1 MYLGDSMSKINTIYL
16 AEPKEISQSAINL
29 LKSSGFVVIDDLKDS
44 DLPNIN
50 GLFVRTYTKVDKDY
64 LDQFTNL
71 QFVLRAGVGLDNID
85 LVECKT
91 RSIQVF
97 NSPGSNSDSVAEYVL
112 TMALY
117 ILREIGPQIEQVKD
131 SKWRSS
137 LYLGKSLSSQTF
149 GLVGCGHAGRA
160 LATKLKG
167 LGVTCLGYDP
177 YVDQAT
183 LGANGLV
190 KVELLDLLAR
200 ADVVVIMLP
209 LTQETMG
216 IINADKLAQMKTGS
230 TLINVSRGEMI
241 DETAL
246 INQLNSGKLHA
257 AVLDVAVGEPRVN
270 PDLLSQPNI
279 IITPHI
285 AGCTIEA
292 NENMAVQ
299 VVENFLSKRPQT

>member
-1 MYLGDSMSKINTIYL
+1 MSKINTIFL

-29 LKSSGFVVIDDLKDS
+29 LKSSGFVVIDDLKDT
-44 DLPNIN
+44 DLSNIN
-50 GLFVRTYTKVDKDY
+50 GLFVRTYTKVDKAY
-64 LDQFTNL
+64 LDQFPNL

-85 LVECKT
+85 LAECKD
-91 RSIQVF
+91 RNILVF
-97 NSPGSNSDSVAEYVL
+97 NSPGSNSDAVAEYVL
-112 TMALY
+112 TMSLY
-117 ILREIGPQIEQVKD
+117 ILRGIGPQIQQVKGNQ
-131 SKWRSS
+131 WRSD

-160 LATKLKG
+160 LATKLTG

-183 LGANGLV
+183 LGVYSVA

-209 LTQETMG
+209 LTQETTG
-216 IINADKLAQMKTGS
+216 IINADTLARMKTGS

-241 DETAL
+241 DEIAL
-246 INQLNSGKLHA
+246 MNQLNSGRLHA
-257 AVLDVAVGEPRVN
+257 AVLDVVVGEPRVN
-270 PDLLSQPNI
+270 PDLLSHPNI

-285 AGCTIEA
+285 AGYTIEA
-292 NENMAVQ
+292 NENMAIQ
-299 VVENFLSKRPQT
+299 VVENFLYKWSQT